1 MLTTR
6 CQKVL
11 AIKADGHE
19 SLQSLNGCPSVTD
32 WLVGL
37 ELGLLDLE
45 ISKSNLVKTL
55 SSEFSSRTYFAVS
68 DEGFALSIMHHVIA

>member
-19 SLQSLNGCPSVTD
+19 SLQSLNGCARVTD
-32 WLVGL
+32 DWAGL
-37 ELGLLDLE
+37 RNLTKIEINSFLALDIYL
-45 ISKSNLVKTL
+45 IALYG
-55 SSEFSSRTYFAVS
+55 RYFRMRV
-68 DEGFALSIMHHVIA
+68 